1 MKKCA
6 SSVTAVVSDSVTL
19 WTTVAHQ
26 ATWSWDLRVKY
37 WSVLPF
43 PSPVDLF
50 DIGIKPTFLLFPALA
65 GGFFTTSAT
74 WKAQLE
80 KGQHQKNR

>member
-26 ATWSWDLRVKY
+26 ATCSWDLQVKY

-43 PSPVDLF
+43 PSPV
-50 DIGIKPTFLLFPALA
+50 GMET
-65 GGFFTTSAT
+65 
-74 WKAQLE
+74 
-80 KGQHQKNR
+80 